1 MELRPATCRS
11 AQLKAWTGLSGPQFH
26 ALITRLW
33 RRRPDSGC
41 GRPWS
46 LAFGDRVLLVVLGYR
61 TNLTMEQ
68 LAALSATTDSTV
80 HRVTALAPH
89 LAALLGP
96 PPTDRRELWL
106 VDGTLIPVHDQKKT
120 KKSKNYRRSVNVQIV
135 CRARDRRIV
144 AVGDAWPGNRNDV
157 VVFRET
163 VGKTLPD
170 HPRLSGDGG
179 YQGIERI
186 RSPGAGLTGKSSR
199 TGPTGD
205 SASAAPSPSTPS
217 RASRTTRS
225 SASAAAR
232 EKGSTTPSPASPP
245 CTT

>member
-1 MELRPATCRS
+1 MELRLATCRS
-11 AQLKAWTGLSGPQFH
+11 AQLKAWTGLSGPQLH

-46 LAFGDRVLLVVLGYR
+46 LDFGDRVLLVVLGYR
-61 TNLTMEQ
+61 TNLTMKQ
-68 LAALSATTDSTV
+68 PAALFATTDSTV
-80 HRVTALAPH
+80 HRVTADLAPH

-106 VDGTLIPVHDQKKT
+106 VDGTLIPVHHQKKT

-157 VVFRET
+157 VVPAWSSNTPLRT
-163 VGKTLPD
+163 VVSLTAAACATARTPPC
-170 HPRLSGDGG
+170 PR
-179 YQGIERI
+179 
-186 RSPGAGLTGKSSR
+186 PW
-199 TGPTGD
+199 
-205 SASAAPSPSTPS
+205 ASAAINSRRCRSSRCGSNTANFTASWSRVSSGMRIPHQ
-217 RASRTTRS
+217 RASG
-225 SASAAAR
+225 R
-232 EKGSTTPSPASPP
+232 EATP
-245 CTT
+245 